1 MNEIFA
7 FVVAIYNN
15 FTAELDIQF
24 IMETNEVNAIKSALV
39 NNAANLVVKTEE
51 REKIIAETKEWLE
64 TFPEDLNEV
73 YDILVN
79 AEYVVKC
86 TKNINQ

>member
-24 IMETNEVNAIKSALV
+24 IMETNEVNAIKSALIS
-39 NNAANLVVKTEE
+39 NAANLVVETKE
-51 REKIIAETKEWLE
+51 RERIIEEVKEWLE

>member
-24 IMETNEVNAIKSALV
+24 IMETNEVNAIKSALI
-39 NNAANLVVKTEE
+39 NNAANLVVETKE
-51 REKIIAETKEWLE
+51 RERIIAETKEWLE